1 MEATNYFEIPDAL
14 WERIEPLFSRMV
26 RKRPGGSTPTPF
38 RVLLAGML
46 YRLKTG
52 CQWGMIPKHYG
63 SKSALHEHYQRWVHA
78 GIFEEILRIIASEYQ
93 TSVGFDFE
101 WQSMDGSLI
110 PAPAR
115 KKKTN
120 KKD

>member
-1 MEATNYFEIPDAL
+1 
-14 WERIEPLFSRMV
+14 
-26 RKRPGGSTPTPF
+26 
-38 RVLLAGML
+38 
-46 YRLKTG
+46 
-52 CQWGMIPKHYG
+52 MIPKHYG

-120 KKD
+120 KKDSGQIQRTEDAMEPKSTSMWTGKARH